1 MRVIKSSFLFGV
13 LLLAI
18 TVVGMGAGLLCDY
31 QSFDTNISD
40 LDIGFSYHY
49 HNDPYGISERDVS
62 EGELH
67 FGYDRLYDSPD
78 FGFDIAVRNDMNIS
92 TLTLSSFLVT
102 GEGNLRKYLA
112 TDAPYFVIA
121 GANAKS
127 ASSYET
133 IGLLVK
139 LGMGYGRFTDV
150 TPLAKAV
157 KIDAY
162 LYGKKSISAHM
173 DQTVLKSL
181 AYEIDNIDTYDS
193 MTDLLESLQQI
204 IEGPSTGELKQLDAL
219 DVYEMAQI
227 IEDNDYT
234 RYCGGSINMGIGY
247 EILEPMGRSNNLLA
261 TAAFNYA
268 FATTPQVQFLIKG
281 TFSGT
286 YDFLRTNQIEIT
298 ACYDYFISNIV
309 SLSSEYSFSRETWD
323 GTTTDKHNLKFD
335 LILTPVEGSNV
346 TLGFQ
351 FGYEPYFLEWS
362 QDVKL
367 TIGMKLLQIHR

>member
-1 MRVIKSSFLFGV
+1 
-13 LLLAI
+13 
-18 TVVGMGAGLLCDY
+18 MGAVPLCDY
-31 QSFDTNISD
+31 QSFDTDISD
-40 LDIGFSYHY
+40 LDISFSYHY
-49 HNDPYGISERDVS
+49 HNDPYGLSERDIS

-67 FGYDRLYDSPD
+67 IGYDRLYDSPD
-78 FGFDIAVRNDMNIS
+78 FGYDITVRNDMNIS

-102 GEGNLRKYLA
+102 GEGNLRKYFT
-112 TDAPYFVIA
+112 TDAPYFGIA
-121 GANAKS
+121 GVSAKS

-139 LGMGYGRFTDV
+139 IGIGYGRFTDV
-150 TPLAKAV
+150 TPLAKAI

-162 LYGKKSISAHM
+162 LCKKKSITAPM

-193 MTDLLESLQQI
+193 MTDLLASLQQI

-227 IEDNDYT
+227 VEDNEYT
-234 RYCGGSINMGIGY
+234 RYCGGSINVGIGY
-247 EILEPMGRSNNLLA
+247 EILDPMGRSNDLLA

-268 FATTPQVQFLIKG
+268 FTTTPQVQFLIRG

-286 YDFLRTNQIEIT
+286 YDFLRTNQIEVT
-298 ACYDYFISNIV
+298 MCFDYFISDIV

-323 GTTTDKHNLKFD
+323 GAATDKHNLEFD
-335 LILTPVEGSNV
+335 LILTPIKGSNI

-362 QDVKL
+362 QDVKF